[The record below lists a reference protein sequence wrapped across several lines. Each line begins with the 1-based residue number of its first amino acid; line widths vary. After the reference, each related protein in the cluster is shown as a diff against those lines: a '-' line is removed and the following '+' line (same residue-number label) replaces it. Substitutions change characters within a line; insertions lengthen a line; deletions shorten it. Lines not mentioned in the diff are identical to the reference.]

1 LHGGG
6 TWIINREGEF
16 VDLVNVKKALTF
28 NAHAYDAIRAVLREG
43 ITEQELFDVI
53 TGTYARYA
61 GQPVRFLYD
70 LLSGER
76 SGGIAGPAANRVV
89 KTGDCLIV
97 DLSPCCE
104 GSWCDTT
111 RTFFLGPP
119 SEVLRKVY
127 ETILGAI
134 RQGEKLLR
142 PGAVAGDIYARVS
155 DCLVSMGYP
164 KLVHHAGHAVGSK
177 ALEEPD
183 FTENASGILRQGM
196 VVTLEPGIYVKG
208 QYGVRVENNYL
219 ITGDGYE
226 PLFDYPED
234 IEHCIVANV
243 RGTP

>member
-1 LHGGG
+1 M
-6 TWIINREGEF
+6 
-16 VDLVNVKKALTF
+16 DLVDVKKALTL
-28 NAHAYDAIRAVLREG
+28 NTHAYDSIRAALREG
-43 ITEQELFDVI
+43 ITERELFDVI
-53 TGTYARYA
+53 TAAYARYA
-61 GQPVRFLYD
+61 GQPVKCVYD

-76 SGGIAGPAANRVV
+76 SGGITGPATDRAV

-97 DLSPCCE
+97 DLSPCRE
-104 GSWCDTT
+104 GSWCDTA

-119 SEVLRKVY
+119 SEAQRKTY
-127 ETILGAI
+127 ETVLGAI

-142 PGAVAGDIYARVS
+142 PGAAAGHIYARVS
-155 DCLVSMGYP
+155 DYLVSMGYP

-183 FTENASGILRQGM
+183 FTENASGVLRQDM
-196 VVTLEPGIYVKG
+196 VVTLEPGIYAEG

-234 IEHCIVANV
+234 IEYFI
-243 RGTP
+243 RGGSDTPPLGAVQFLRQ